1 LDKIVDFF
9 KSFPEEEKA
18 DTGLFLCGPQSLME
32 HISLTAID
40 YGFDKRCV
48 RREVFAFSISN
59 ESRLPMETVERDVT
73 IIFEGRSY
81 EITVYPGNSI
91 LDTALEAGIDLPYSC
106 QYGSCGTCITKLV
119 SGKVV
124 MQDQTALSDEEIAD
138 GFCLTCV
145 GYPASDHVILNY
157 DDPSL

>member
-1 LDKIVDFF
+1 
-9 KSFPEEEKA
+9 
-18 DTGLFLCGPQSLME
+18 
-32 HISLTAID
+32 
-40 YGFDKRCV
+40 
-48 RREVFAFSISN
+48 
-59 ESRLPMETVERDVT
+59 METVERDVT